1 LKHYFISIRLYLPLL
16 EEPYSLDAEYLQL
29 FQDIYKIKNSYR
41 VPLNNTDLEMNDY
54 LRDENYY
61 LDKAL
66 KGLDK
71 FSYEDSEKVNWEI
84 DHLRGQLAAV
94 NKLNVDQ
101 VANVLEKIVDNSNEL
116 STDLL
121 MSTSQYSKK
130 IRLEY
135 HQSAERL
142 SVERNFLRNIIYQLE
157 HRQISDSIK
166 YISEINSGS
175 AGNGGRFYEVWFDDS
190 VSKGSVY

>member
-1 LKHYFISIRLYLPLL
+1 
-16 EEPYSLDAEYLQL
+16 
-29 FQDIYKIKNSYR
+29 
-41 VPLNNTDLEMNDY
+41 MNDY
-54 LRDENYY
+54 LRDENVS

-84 DHLRGQLAAV
+84 EHLRGQLAAV
-94 NKLNVDQ
+94 NKVNVDQ

-166 YISEINSGS
+166 YISEING
-175 AGNGGRFYEVWFDDS
+175 GNGGIAGRFYEVWFDDS